1 MTVTIYT
8 GDCREVLRHLPDE
21 SVDAI
26 VCDPPYE
33 IGFMGKDW
41 DKSGVA
47 FDVRTWR
54 EALRLAKPGA
64 YLLAFGGTRKVHRM
78 ACAIEDAGWEI
89 RDRILWLYGSGFP
102 KSHNLPDGRGT
113 ALKPAHE
120 PIIMAR
126 KPLIGT
132 VAANVL
138 AYGTGALNID
148 ACRVP
153 ADEELRAG
161 AGGIPCRHDERVSRG
176 RSGEASGE
184 RRYTSDGGT
193 NFAMTPGPRGGDPA
207 GRWPAN
213 VIHDGSDAIVS
224 RFPIVASGAPSG
236 IRAGGQ
242 GNAYGM
248 FAGGIPVTGFGDSGS
263 AARFF
268 YCAKPSK
275 AEREMGLE
283 QAEKRLFGMSSAA
296 AAAAR
301 GERYDNGDGGVNRV
315 TERANNHPTVKPI
328 DLMRYCCRLVTPPGG
343 TVLDMFCGSGST
355 GCGAVAEGF
364 DFIAAELDPHNV
376 AIANAR
382 IAAVQPGLPLGATA

>member
-1 MTVTIYT
+1 
-8 GDCREVLRHLPDE
+8 VLRHLPDE

-148 ACRVP
+148 ACRVGTESTRRTKLGGSNQFP
-153 ADEELRAG
+153 HEDDAWVPRTVSVGSDE
-161 AGGIPCRHDERVSRG
+161 
-176 RSGEASGE
+176 
-184 RRYTSDGGT
+184 
-193 NFAMTPGPRGGDPA
+193 

-236 IRAGGQ
+236 IKAGGQ

-283 QAEKRLFGMSSAA
+283 GMEKHASGMVSNTSGQHMTRRDEGYEVAP
-296 AAAAR
+296 
-301 GERYDNGDGGVNRV
+301 
-315 TERANNHPTVKPI
+315 RANNHPTVKPI